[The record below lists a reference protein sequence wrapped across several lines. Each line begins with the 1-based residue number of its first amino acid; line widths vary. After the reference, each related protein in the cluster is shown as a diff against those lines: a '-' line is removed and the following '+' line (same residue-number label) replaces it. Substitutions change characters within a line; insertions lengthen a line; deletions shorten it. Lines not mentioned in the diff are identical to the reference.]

1 MLCTKGL
8 IGKQIAILWYWLEWK
23 STLQFL
29 LNHKINSKNIIVLDK
44 NSNIKTPD
52 NIKTITWINYDKN
65 LDKYDIIFK
74 SAWIPI
80 SKEIKP
86 YKKKL
91 ITQIQFFF
99 DNYKWKVIAI
109 TASKWKSTI
118 TSLIYSLL
126 INAWYNSKLVWNIG
140 NPVLDEVDLDWKY
153 DYVVVELSSYMLE
166 TLEKK
171 NFISVL
177 WSIFPEHL
185 DRHWNFK
192 KYSQAKLNIL
202 KWSEINIINQST
214 IKDFKLDKIYKN
226 IISYWEKWLFGRKW
240 NYFIENNSNIFSN
253 KERILEWNHNLDNI
267 SAMIAAWFQLWI
279 NKKIIQKTI
288 KNFEWLPHRMQ
299 KTWIF
304 HWIKFIDDAIS
315 TTPESTIQA
324 IKTFWKEIDTI
335 LLWWTDRWYDF
346 SGLIKIIK
354 KIWIRNIVL
363 FPESWKRILKT
374 FWNHKNKLNI
384 FETDSMERAVDFCI
398 ENTMK
403 WKICLLST
411 ASPSYSIWK
420 NFEEKGTL
428 FQQHIKNHKKIA
440 KNNKNTYNI

>member
-1 MLCTKGL
+1 M
-8 IGKQIAILWYWLEWK
+8 
-23 STLQFL
+23 
-29 LNHKINSKNIIVLDK
+29 
-44 NSNIKTPD
+44 
-52 NIKTITWINYDKN
+52 
-65 LDKYDIIFK
+65 
-74 SAWIPI
+74 
-80 SKEIKP
+80 
-86 YKKKL
+86 
-91 ITQIQFFF
+91 ITQIQFLF
-99 DNYKWKVIAI
+99 DNYKWTVITI

-126 INAWYNSKLVWNIG
+126 INAWYNAKLVWNIW

-153 DYVVVELSSYMLE
+153 DYVVVELSSYMLDS
-166 TLEKK
+166 LKKK
-171 NFISVL
+171 NFMSIL

-202 KWSEINIINQST
+202 KWSEINIINRST

-226 IISYWEKWLFGRKW
+226 TISYWEKWLFGWRLGQ
-240 NYFIENNSNIFSN
+240 FTENGSDIFSN
-253 KERILEWNHNLDNI
+253 KDRILEWNHNLDNI
-267 SAMIAAWFQLWI
+267 SAMIAVWFHLWI
-279 NKKIIQKTI
+279 SKKIIQKTI
-288 KNFEWLPHRMQ
+288 KNFQWLPHRMQ
-299 KTWIF
+299 KLWIF
-304 HWIKFIDDAIS
+304 HWIEFIDDAIS

-324 IKTFWKEIDTI
+324 IKTFWNNIDTI
-335 LLWWTDRWYDF
+335 LLWWTDRGYDF
-346 SGLIKIIK
+346 SELVKIIK

-384 FETDSMERAVDFCI
+384 FETNSMERAVDFCI
-398 ENTMK
+398 GNTTK

-428 FQQHIKNHKKIA
+428 FQKHIKNYNKSWWKQ
-440 KNNKNTYNI
+440 KNM